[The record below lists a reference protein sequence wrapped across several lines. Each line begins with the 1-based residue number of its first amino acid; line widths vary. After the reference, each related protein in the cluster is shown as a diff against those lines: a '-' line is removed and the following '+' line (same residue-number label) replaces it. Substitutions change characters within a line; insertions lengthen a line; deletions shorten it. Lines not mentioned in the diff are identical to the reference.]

1 MRKLLFW
8 SLCAAAVWGGL
19 CTGRDANAQSFG
31 VELHNTLM
39 PASGAM
45 AGVSIAQPQDLV
57 SGINANPAT
66 LTQFAGTQFQF
77 GGAWAEPTFDLTQSS
92 VIPAIGPP
100 LIEPFSAKSN
110 APGTPVGNIGV
121 TQNLNELGLPVTFG
135 IGFVTTAGG
144 FVDFRHVPE
153 SHGTSSALSIFSMP
167 VSLGVQLTDRLSV
180 GASTAMGI
188 ALYNAPFT
196 VISSVT
202 PDYALRATLG
212 TNYQLTETTNVGAY
226 YQSTQGFQF
235 NDAVLLPT
243 PGSGQTTLDVKL
255 DLPQNI
261 GFGVSNSALMNG
273 NLLLAMDV
281 LYKLWNEAE
290 SFETVY
296 DNQWVVQFGTQYSAG
311 RWRWRAGYAWAQNPL
326 DPTPGNAI
334 GGVIQPGELAAIRY
348 TQGLLAIANQHRL
361 SGGVGVMDVLPG
373 VNLDLMAGGMFSD
386 TQQLGDSTTTTVT
399 SYWIGLGLTWQFGAG
414 ACRSN

>member
-1 MRKLLFW
+1 
-8 SLCAAAVWGGL
+8 
-19 CTGRDANAQSFG
+19 
-31 VELHNTLM
+31 
-39 PASGAM
+39 
-45 AGVSIAQPQDLV
+45 
-57 SGINANPAT
+57 
-66 LTQFAGTQFQF
+66 
-77 GGAWAEPTFDLTQSS
+77 EPTFDLTQSS
-92 VIPAIGPP
+92 VILAIGPS

-153 SHGTSSALSIFSMP
+153 SHGTNSALSIFSMP

-196 VISSVT
+196 DISSVT

-334 GGVIQPGELAAIRY
+334 GGVIQPSELAAIRY

>member
-19 CTGRDANAQSFG
+19 CAGRDANAQSFG

-92 VIPAIGPP
+92 VILPIGPP

-196 VISSVT
+196 VIGSVT

-243 PGSGQTTLDVKL
+243 PGGGQTTRDVKL

-326 DPTPGNAI
+326 DPPPGNAI
-334 GGVIQPGELAAIRY
+334 GGVSQPGELAAIRY

>member
-1 MRKLLFW
+1 MRKFFFW
-8 SLCAAAVWGGL
+8 SLCAAALVSGL
-19 CTGRDANAQSFG
+19 YTARAANAQSFG

-77 GGAWAEPTFDLTQSS
+77 GGAWAEPTFDMTQSS
-92 VIPAIGPP
+92 VIPPIGPA
-100 LIEPFSAKSN
+100 LIEPFSAKST

-121 TQNLNELGLPVTFG
+121 THNLNELGLPVTFG

-212 TNYQLTETTNVGAY
+212 TNYRLTETTNVGAY

-235 NDAVLLPT
+235 NDAVLLPALGGGT
-243 PGSGQTTLDVKL
+243 NTRDVKL

-290 SFETVY
+290 TFDAVY
-296 DNQWVVQFGTQYSAG
+296 DNQWVLQFGTQYSAG

-326 DPTPGNAI
+326 DSTPGNAI

-399 SYWIGLGLTWQFGAG
+399 SYWIGLGLTWQFGCG
-414 ACRSN
+414 ACRNN

>member
-1 MRKLLFW
+1 MRRFLFW
-8 SLCAAAVWGGL
+8 SVCAAALLGSL
-19 CTGRDANAQSFG
+19 YTTRDAKAQSFG

-92 VIPAIGPP
+92 VIPPIGPS
-100 LIEPFSAKSN
+100 LIEPFSAKST

-121 TQNLNELGLPVTFG
+121 THNLNELGLPVTFG

-153 SHGTSSALSIFSMP
+153 SHGTSSALSIFSLP
-167 VSLGVQLTDRLSV
+167 VSLGMQLTDRLSV

-196 VISSVT
+196 VVSSVT

-212 TNYQLTETTNVGAY
+212 TNYQLSETTNVGAY

-235 NDAVLLPT
+235 NDAVLLPL
-243 PGSGQTTLDVKL
+243 PGGGHTTRDVKL

-261 GFGVSNSALMNG
+261 GFGLSNSALMNG

-290 SFETVY
+290 TFDTVY
-296 DNQWVVQFGTQYSAG
+296 DNQWVLQFGTQYSTG
-311 RWRWRAGYAWAQNPL
+311 RWRWRAGYAWAQNPM
-326 DPTPGNAI
+326 DQTPGNAI

-361 SGGVGVMDVLPG
+361 SGGVGVMDLLPG

-399 SYWIGLGLTWQFGAG
+399 SYWIGMGLTWQFGCN
-414 ACRSN
+414 ACRTN